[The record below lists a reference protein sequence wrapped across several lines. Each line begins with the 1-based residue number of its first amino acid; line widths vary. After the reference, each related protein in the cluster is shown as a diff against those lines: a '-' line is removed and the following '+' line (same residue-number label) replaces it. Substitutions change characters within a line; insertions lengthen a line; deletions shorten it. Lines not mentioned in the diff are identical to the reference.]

1 MFAGSVAGQAPR
13 AAPAL
18 APAPEMAPAPALAP
32 QSVLAPSLYMAP
44 ALAPGPS
51 SAFGCSTA
59 LSVLQAA
66 GRYDTFLSLLDST
79 DLVSRLDD
87 PTRFI
92 TILAP
97 TDAGVD
103 AWLETR
109 GTTLAAL
116 EASGP
121 VLEGIMEYH
130 ILPSPVLVSH
140 AYTSTWLIL
149 L

>member
-1 MFAGSVAGQAPR
+1 M
-13 AAPAL
+13 
-18 APAPEMAPAPALAP
+18 
-32 QSVLAPSLYMAP
+32 
-44 ALAPGPS
+44 
-51 SAFGCSTA
+51 
-59 LSVLQAA
+59 LQAA

-87 PTRFI
+87 PTHFI

-97 TDAGVD
+97 TDAGVN
-103 AWLETR
+103 AWLENR

-116 EASGP
+116 EGSGS

-140 AYTSTWLIL
+140 LKVYCCNSRSL
-149 L
+149 LALRTMTYRCMSKHVFHVEEQHVACTTAVGQCACSVCRGAMLASCCYSKIWHQMLRRQ